1 MRLST
6 ALVAV
11 KKITSTTLG
20 TNFDEEPLKKLAE
33 QILKAEGLISP
44 LILRRNDLQSYE
56 VIDGHFE
63 YYAAVKAREI
73 DPRKGEMISAYIIES
88 ENPVIS
94 SAILEQVELLKKSRS
109 IALPSPEKSSK
120 TIISQQIPEINQTP
134 KNIKSLVDKIDA
146 IENSLSNQSEQIKN
160 IEKLVS
166 SSSNLISDISNH
178 NYIKK
183 LEDYLIEIK
192 QLINSSTKSQA
203 DITLQ
208 PQLKASIKSQD
219 LILNDFN
226 TLSIDELNAKI
237 LNAGF
242 TKSMAMAFAE
252 GIYNGRQSQPY
263 TLTSGVIAKVKKL
276 GTVSM
281 QRMIASW

>member
-120 TIISQQIPEINQTP
+120 TIISQQIPETNQTS
-134 KNIKSLVDKIDA
+134 KDIKSLVDKIDA
-146 IENSLSNQSEQIKN
+146 IKNSLSNQSEQIKN

-226 TLSIDELNAKI
+226 TLSIDDLNAKI

-242 TKSMAMAFAE
+242 TKSKAIAFAE
-252 GIYNGRQSQPY
+252 DIYNGRQSQPY

>member
-11 KKITSTTLG
+11 KKITSTTLD
-20 TNFDEEPLKKLAE
+20 TNFDEEQLKKLAQ

-63 YYAAVKAREI
+63 YYAAVKAREL
-73 DPRKGEMISAYIIES
+73 DPRKGEMISAYIIEA

-134 KNIKSLVDKIDA
+134 KDIKSLVDKIDA

-183 LEDYLIEIK
+183 LEDHLIEIK

-226 TLSIDELNAKI
+226 TLSIDELNTKI

>member
-6 ALVAV
+6 ALVAI
-11 KKITSTTLG
+11 KKITSTTLD
-20 TNFDEEPLKKLAE
+20 TNFDEEQLKKLAQ

-63 YYAAVKAREI
+63 YYAAVKAREL
-73 DPRKGEMISAYIIES
+73 DPRKGEMISAYIIEA
-88 ENPVIS
+88 ENPIIS
-94 SAILEQVELLKKSRS
+94 SAILEQIELLRQSRS

-120 TIISQQIPEINQTP
+120 TIISQQIPEINQTS
-134 KNIKSLVDKIDA
+134 KDIKSLADKIDN

-166 SSSNLISDISNH
+166 SSPNLISDISNH

-183 LEDYLIEIK
+183 LEDHLIEIK
-192 QLINSSTKSQA
+192 QLINSSKKPQA
-203 DITLQ
+203 NITLQ
-208 PQLKASIKSQD
+208 PQLEASIKSQD

-226 TLSIDELNAKI
+226 TLNIDELSTKI

-242 TKSMAMAFAE
+242 IKSKAMAFAKD
-252 GIYNGRQSQPY
+252 IYNGRQSQPY
-263 TLTSGVIAKVKKL
+263 TLTSDVIAKVKGL

>member
-6 ALVAV
+6 ALVAI
-11 KKITSTTLG
+11 KKITSTTLD
-20 TNFDEEPLKKLAE
+20 TNFDEEQLKKLAQ

-63 YYAAVKAREI
+63 YYAAVKAREL
-73 DPRKGEMISAYIIES
+73 DPRKGEMISAYIIEA
-88 ENPVIS
+88 ENPIIS
-94 SAILEQVELLKKSRS
+94 SAILEQIELLRQSRS

-120 TIISQQIPEINQTP
+120 TIISQQIPEINQTS
-134 KNIKSLVDKIDA
+134 KDIKSLADKIDN

-166 SSSNLISDISNH
+166 SSPNLISDISNH

-183 LEDYLIEIK
+183 LEDHLIEIK
-192 QLINSSTKSQA
+192 QLINSSKKPQA
-203 DITLQ
+203 NITLQ
-208 PQLKASIKSQD
+208 PQLEASIKSQD

-226 TLSIDELNAKI
+226 TLNIDELNTKI

-242 TKSMAMAFAE
+242 IKSKAMAFAKD
-252 GIYNGRQSQPY
+252 IYNGRQSQPY
-263 TLTSGVIAKVKKL
+263 TLTSGVITKVKKL